1 MRRRGMQVHT
11 ILRAISVCALL
22 IVSLPVIDS
31 LISPEICGGGSSV
44 AFAQDDPCA
53 GCDTVRAEIEQLR
66 AGLANPP
73 SDAASSYLMNT
84 RNALNKAEAR
94 LQQCVDN
101 GCMAALVAAQ
111 QQQPS
116 SSGDSDGGQ
125 DSEDLQAPDSDGDGV
140 PDVVDDCPGTP
151 AKVAVDSRGC
161 PKEMALDVSMPEHN
175 EVFAPETVNMTVEGH
190 VRNLQGGY
198 PMGGVTIRTYLYDQG
213 SEDVEWDLE
222 LDPTDSD
229 GYFLGPFQLT
239 EIPAG
244 IYSLRVTASA
254 QGYADVSETING
266 ITIGEVVV
274 ACTSDSDCDD
284 GNPCTIDTCINP
296 GTPSAACSHQ
306 PITSCID
313 DDGCCPSGCDYTT
326 DNDCARPANIE
337 ALNVLH
343 DATQSAIDA
352 VKERI
357 HDRDDSPTDS
367 EEFEE
372 ELRRID
378 QGIEE
383 LNLGIE
389 ALDEQ
394 IEDLTQQLLIE
405 ELRTKNEQLEMQ
417 LRVAKEMND
426 LLFAVHAVQVVEL
439 AIKEGIIKTKDTEM
453 AAMQLSIADDALL
466 MMVGT
471 DTECEIEE
479 LREDGLL
486 ARVKNGVVGWLKY
499 SKDALVAVAGA
510 ASSVADIAL
519 APLDYINPFTVSVF
533 SENAG
538 LFSTHTKF
546 EFSYDPVSRIM
557 TVTVFEDSVTV
568 TSLLTDAPEIVI
580 SAGQRIE
587 VTDDGFSPTL
597 DLSQEDMLSLADRY
611 AAALGGANPL
621 LIAADTGPES
631 ANRAPTASFALMP
644 QDPTT
649 DDTIVGVSTSS
660 DPDGDELIHSWYFD
674 GEYDANIGNL
684 PEWTWPNPPEG
695 EYTIGLVVMDGAGGV
710 DETST
715 TVTVVGDGGADAGGD
730 SGGMNNL
737 LFLLLIPVAVA
748 VVVVAGRM
756 RRRR

>member
-1 MRRRGMQVHT
+1 MRRPGMPVHT
-11 ILRAISVCALL
+11 ILAALVVCALL
-22 IVSLPVIDS
+22 IILLPVLDAV
-31 LISPEICGGGSSV
+31 ISPGISGSGYSV

-53 GCDTVRAEIEQLR
+53 GCDTVIAEIELWEAR
-66 AGLANPP
+66 LANPP
-73 SDAASSYLMNT
+73 SDASPSDLSNAA
-84 RNALNKAEAR
+84 NALHAAEAR
-94 LQQCVDN
+94 LNRCVSN
-101 GCMAALVAAQ
+101 GCIQAPEIAQ
-111 QQQPS
+111 PQQPS
-116 SSGDSDGGQ
+116 SGSEPDAGQ
-125 DSEDLQAPDSDGDGV
+125 DSGDIQAPDSDGDGV
-140 PDVVDDCPGTP
+140 PDMVDDCPGT
-151 AKVAVDSRGC
+151 ADNVVVDSRGC
-161 PKEMALDVSMPEHN
+161 PKEMALDVTMPEHN
-175 EVFAPETVNMTVEGH
+175 EVCAPETVNLTIEGY

-198 PMGGVTIRTYLYDQG
+198 PMGGVTIKTYLYDQG
-213 SEDVEWDLE
+213 PEDIEWYLE
-222 LDPTDSD
+222 LDRTDSD

-239 EIPAG
+239 EIPPG

-254 QGYADVSETING
+254 QGYADVSKTVDN

-284 GNPCTIDTCINP
+284 GNPCTIDICVNP

-326 DNDCARPANIE
+326 DNDCARPSNVD

-357 HDRDDSPTDS
+357 HDRDDPPADS
-367 EEFEE
+367 RELEE

-394 IEDLTQQLLIE
+394 IEDLTQQVLIE
-405 ELRTKNEQLEMQ
+405 ELRAKNEQLEMQ

-426 LLFAVHAVQVVEL
+426 LLFAVHAVQVVDL
-439 AIKEGIIKTKDTEM
+439 AVKEGIIRTKDTEM

-466 MMVGT
+466 MMVGP

-510 ASSVADIAL
+510 TSSVADIAL

-546 EFSYDPVSRIM
+546 EFSYDPVSRIT

-568 TSLLTDAPEIVI
+568 TSLLTDSPEIVL

-587 VTDDGFSPTL
+587 VADDGFSPTL

-611 AAALGGANPL
+611 AAVFGGANPL
-621 LIAADTGPES
+621 RIASDTGQES
-631 ANRAPTASFALMP
+631 ANRAPIASFDLMP
-644 QDPTT
+644 EDPTT

-660 DPDGDELIHSWYFD
+660 DPDGDALMYSWYFN
-674 GEYDANIGNL
+674 GEYDADIGNL
-684 PEWTWPNPPEG
+684 PEWTWANPPEG

-715 TVTVVGDGGADAGGD
+715 TVTVVGDSGADARGG
-730 SGGMNNL
+730 SGGMNYL
-737 LFLLLIPVAVA
+737 LLLLIPVAVA
-748 VVVVAGRM
+748 IAVVAVRM